1 MAGVTNTYDPT
12 STAQSLA
19 TAFTSGRQA
28 ILTRQTTAATTT
40 VKALTT
46 LGSALT
52 TFQNSLAS
60 LSGVNKTMAANSAVF
75 SDTAVASATASS
87 SAAAG
92 SYTFF
97 VAKVASAQKVSF
109 SGLTDFAAGGSLT
122 FGVGTASFNVPL
134 TGSAPWTVRDL
145 AAAINGASG
154 NTTLS
159 ASVVTTTA
167 NGVATS
173 ELILSSKQTGEQNTI
188 SVTTTGTSLDGLLD
202 PTDQHELSPAQD
214 AEVYVGA
221 QGGTLIKQAS
231 NTLNVI
237 DGVTMTLSQAQAAG
251 SAPVTLTVGTD
262 TAKTTANVQAFVDAY
277 NKMKAAV
284 DGLVAVGDP
293 ASGSSAGAFAND
305 SGVRSLRDRMV
316 SVLRGGGA
324 TSLASFGIIA
334 TRDGTLSLDATRL
347 TKALATNPTGLD
359 TLIGSASSVTPTG
372 VAGQLQT
379 YLKVWTNSVNGQI
392 GSRKDAISKLQM
404 SLTDRQSALDRQYD
418 SAYARYLAQFTQ
430 LQTIQSSMSYNTSL
444 FDAMFSNS
452 KD

>member
-1 MAGVTNTYDPT
+1 MAAVTNTYDPT

-19 TAFTSGRQA
+19 TAFTSGRQS
-28 ILTRQTTAATTT
+28 ILTRQTTAAATT

-52 TFQNSLAS
+52 TFQTTLAS
-60 LSGVNKTMAANSAVF
+60 LSGVNKTMSANSAVF
-75 SDTAVASATASS
+75 SDTGVGSATASA

-92 SYTFF
+92 SYAFF

-109 SGLTDFAAGGSLT
+109 SGLKDFAAGGTLT
-122 FGVGTASFNVPL
+122 FGVGAASFNVPL
-134 TGSAPWTVRDL
+134 TGTAPWTVRDL
-145 AAAINGASG
+145 AAAINGASN

-159 ASVVTTTA
+159 ASVVTTTT

-173 ELILSSKQTGEQNTI
+173 ELVLSSKQTGELNTI

-202 PTDQHELSPAQD
+202 LADQHELSPAQD
-214 AEVYVGA
+214 AEVYIGA

-237 DGVTMTLSQAQAAG
+237 DGVTMTLSQAQAPG

-262 TAKTTANVQAFVDAY
+262 TAKTTANLQAFVDAY

-284 DGLVAVGDP
+284 DGLVAAGDP

-316 SVLRGGGA
+316 SLLRGAG
-324 TSLASFGIIA
+324 TNSLASFGILA
-334 TRDGTLSLDATRL
+334 TREGTLSLDTTRL
-347 TKALATNPTGLD
+347 AKALATNPTGLD
-359 TLIGSASSVTPTG
+359 TLIGSASSATPTG

-379 YLKVWTNSVNGQI
+379 YLKVWTNSANGQI
-392 GSRKDAISKLQM
+392 GSRKDAIGKLQM

-418 SAYARYLAQFTQ
+418 SAYARYLEQFTK